1 MLTGGRAVASV
12 GVTAERD
19 AALRRINDALRGVDL
34 AAPSTTKY
42 LRLEASIAALA
53 HIDASRVVASTIS
66 KAGNFAVRATQ
77 SKRAQAADLF
87 VGVVTDPK
95 ELQGT
100 QRAASANV
108 EAGQTSAVLLL
119 ARDSVGR
126 WLPAWGVE
134 GNAAGP
140 TAFSVLAELL
150 QIKIIRVEQAVPRL
164 VDLNTLYDRAPDRF
178 RQVIE
183 VDPNRGDVVAIAHRR
198 EVVESFRRLLR
209 DDTFFDAKRVA
220 MNGRTEAVWQ
230 RFLEEN
236 PWVLGMGLTGQLLTS
251 WNETKLEQVVAGF
264 SVAGEGK
271 RTDALLR
278 TSGSIRS
285 LVFAEIKHHRTEL
298 LGRAE
303 YRSGCWPPSSE
314 LAGGVAQ
321 VQQTVELAS
330 RQIGAALPDV
340 DEEGA
345 DTGEDT
351 YLLRPRSFLI
361 LGHLDQLRGTKG
373 GVHRPRLRSFE
384 LYRRNLYE
392 PEILTFDEL
401 LARAEWHVALSQRE
415 SSVKD
420 MATAAESAEQ
430 PSRPGQ

>member
-1 MLTGGRAVASV
+1 VS
-12 GVTAERD
+12 AERD
-19 AALRRINDALRGVDL
+19 AALKQLNDALKGIDL

-42 LRLEASIAALA
+42 HRLEASIAALA

-77 SKRAQAADLF
+77 SKRAQEADLF

-95 ELQGT
+95 ELEGT

-119 ARDSVGR
+119 ARDSAGR
-126 WLPAWGVE
+126 WLPSWGVE
-134 GNAAGP
+134 GNASGP
-140 TAFSVLAELL
+140 TAFSILAELL
-150 QIKIIRVEQAVPRL
+150 QIKVARVEQAAPRL
-164 VDLNTLYDRAPDRF
+164 IDVRELYDLAPDRF
-178 RQVIE
+178 RLVVQA
-183 VDPNRGDVVAIAHRR
+183 DPDGEDIVAIAHRR
-198 EVVESFRRLLR
+198 EVVERFRRLLR
-209 DDTFFDAKRVA
+209 DDSFFKARRA
-220 MNGRTEAVWQ
+220 QMNGRTEAVWQ
-230 RFLEEN
+230 QFLEEN
-236 PWVLGMGLTGQLLTS
+236 PWILGIGLTGQLLTS
-251 WNETKLEQVVAGF
+251 WNEAKLEQVVAGF

-285 LVFAEIKHHRTEL
+285 LVFAEIKHHRTDL
-298 LGRAE
+298 LGTAE

-340 DEEGA
+340 DDEGA
-345 DTGEDT
+345 DTGEAT

-361 LGHLDQLRGTKG
+361 LGNLDQLRGANG
-373 GVHRPRLRSFE
+373 GVHRARLRSFE

-401 LARAEWHVALSQRE
+401 LARAEWHVALSEGERAQ
-415 SSVKD
+415 D
-420 MATAAESAEQ
+420 
-430 PSRPGQ
+430 